1 MNDFTEQGFL
11 ERMYLTR
18 FYNQPFAAND
28 KQSLSGIVSLC
39 CYVWVASGIPGRN
52 IFHEKGKIRSQ
63 YENLFAGT
71 IERLCQQILEAKI
84 LNLDKQNICV

>member
-1 MNDFTEQGFL
+1 MTGENYVARLLANETQWKKQCSKNFVLNDFTEQGFL

-39 CYVWVASGIPGRN
+39 CYV
-52 IFHEKGKIRSQ
+52 
-63 YENLFAGT
+63 
-71 IERLCQQILEAKI
+71 
-84 LNLDKQNICV
+84 